1 MRKKTVTSSQSS
13 VQPATQTL
21 TFFGKVKKFLKST
34 WNLFI
39 SQPNPK
45 ESIVQWIIRQ
55 FILADSRGNP
65 SWTITL
71 AVIIIIYLGY
81 SVKTELTVAM
91 STVKTYDP
99 ATGSLISESMKG
111 ISDSF
116 WYMMIVAYGA
126 VSYLFQKRF
135 SRGVEDNHSSVINT
149 LIDTASTAIG
159 KIKDK

>member
-1 MRKKTVTSSQSS
+1 MRKKIVTTSQSL
-13 VQPATQTL
+13 VQTAAQKL
-21 TFFGKVKKFLKST
+21 TFFDKVKKFLKST
-34 WNLFI
+34 WNLLI

-45 ESIVQWIIRQ
+45 ESIFQWIIRQ

-71 AVIIIIYLGY
+71 AVIIIVYLGF

-99 ATGSLISESMKG
+99 TTGNIISESMKG

-126 VSYLFQKRF
+126 VSYLFQKR
-135 SRGVEDNHSSVINT
+135 SSKVVEDNGSSVINT
-149 LIDTASTAIG
+149 LIDTASTTIG
-159 KIKDK
+159 KIKGK